1 MRRVAIRTLA
11 VVAMAAVAVSAT
23 ACNKGGGGSGNQLL
37 NPGFEEGAEPWTSLD
52 PESKFELTQA
62 QANSGTSSALLR
74 MDVPVEAEGSRVY
87 YLVQEVTPDEFPEVV
102 RGFYRVENWQRG
114 TAKQYLQFV
123 VIALGADN
131 NPLLGQVDNYQLRY
145 LLAGIDREPFRIGNA
160 QFIYI
165 SQEEPVQNQW
175 VSFEAD
181 VKNDFQ
187 RYWGAVPDGYDK
199 LRILFE
205 VRYDD
210 KVSGDGAPRADVF
223 YDDLYFGSAD

>member
-1 MRRVAIRTLA
+1 MLALAFVLLLTVACK
-11 VVAMAAVAVSAT
+11 S
-23 ACNKGGGGSGNQLL
+23 GGAGGNQLL
-37 NPGFEEGAEPWTSLD
+37 NPGFEEGVEPWISLD
-52 PESKFELTQA
+52 PESKFELSQA
-62 QANSGTSSALLR
+62 QANSGAYSALLK
-74 MDVPVEAEGSRVY
+74 MDVPVEAGGSRVY
-87 YLVQEVTPDEFPEVV
+87 YLVQEVTPDKFPEVV
-102 RGFYRVENWQRG
+102 RGFYRVENWNRG

-131 NPLLGQVDNYQLRY
+131 NPLGGQVDNYQLRY

-165 SQEEPVQNQW
+165 SQEEPVQDQW
-175 VSFEAD
+175 VSFEAE

-187 RYWGAVPDGYDK
+187 RYWGAVPEGYDK

-210 KVSGDGAPRADVF
+210 KVAGDGAPRADVF
-223 YDDLYFGSAD
+223 YDDLYFGSAK